1 MSQTERAFAGPAA
14 STHPAA
20 ASAAMSFDFVA
31 ATPLST
37 NRSRDQRSLQGRAVN
52 DAFLDNYQQL
62 PVRKV
67 DHRLSIISVPAKPR
81 AAIVINITALN
92 GMWVT
97 KSIIYAPLK
106 SRRRRKKNTLIAS
119 NVPYETVLRSAHE

>member
-1 MSQTERAFAGPAA
+1 
-14 STHPAA
+14 
-20 ASAAMSFDFVA
+20 
-31 ATPLST
+31 
-37 NRSRDQRSLQGRAVN
+37 
-52 DAFLDNYQQL
+52 
-62 PVRKV
+62 
-67 DHRLSIISVPAKPR
+67 
-81 AAIVINITALN
+81 VINITALN